1 MNIEEKVWEKVLTAR
16 HIKRPTAKVLI
27 NYLIDDFVELHGDRY
42 YHDDLCML
50 SGVGLL
56 NGCPITIISQEK
68 GESTRDKI
76 IHNFGMPHPEG
87 YRKALRLMKQAEKF
101 GRPIL
106 FIIDTPGAYP
116 GKGAEERGQA
126 TAIANN
132 LAQMVDI
139 KVPMISIV
147 LGEGGSGGALGIGI
161 TDEIWMFENSIYS
174 ILSPEGFASIL
185 YKDSSKAKMAAQ
197 VMRLTAEDL
206 FEFRIVDKIIP
217 EFNGGLHNEY
227 EESFSILKK
236 ALVNKYNEL
245 EKVDRDI
252 LIKKRYKKYRDIG
265 VYEET

>member
-1 MNIEEKVWEKVLTAR
+1 MNNEEKVWEKVLTAR

-27 NYLIDDFVELHGDRY
+27 NYLINDFIELHGDRY
-42 YHDDLCML
+42 YRDDLCML

-56 NGCPITIISQEK
+56 DNKPITVISQEK
-68 GESTRDKI
+68 GETTRDKI
-76 IHNFGMPHPEG
+76 QHNFGMPHPEG

-126 TAIANN
+126 TAIASN
-132 LAQMVDI
+132 LANMIDI
-139 KVPMISIV
+139 KVPMISVV
-147 LGEGGSGGALGIGI
+147 LGEGGSGGALGISI

-185 YKDSSKAKMAAQ
+185 YKDASKAKMAAKE
-197 VMRLTAEDL
+197 MRLTAEDL
-206 FEFRIVDKIIP
+206 KDFGIIEKIIP
-217 EFNGGLHNEY
+217 EYNGGLHNEY
-227 EESFSILKK
+227 DKSFSILKK
-236 ALVNKYNEL
+236 ALINKFAEL
-245 EKVDRDI
+245 AKINVDV

-265 VYEET
+265 VYEES